1 MLLIAIFAP
10 KPNRK
15 AKSGPY
21 RSTLRRAG
29 KFWCGIGDTRSDK
42 VAGVKRS
49 LVAGASTRRL
59 RSAAQRPVR
68 FWGRPM

>member
-42 VAGVKRS
+42 VAG
-49 LVAGASTRRL
+49 LGARL
-59 RSAAQRPVR
+59 LQVR
-68 FWGRPM
+68 ARGGYGPPRNDRYAFEEDQ